1 MTQTVI
7 LIGDQ
12 QRALARQLIDKAPLG
27 YVVRIGEAKRTGEQ
41 NDKMWAMLSDV
52 SRAKPD
58 GRRHTPEV
66 WKALFMQSL
75 GHESRFEMG
84 LDDRPFPVGFS
95 TSALNKR
102 QMSDLI
108 ECIYAYG
115 ALHGVTWSANEA

>member
-1 MTQTVI
+1 MTQTI
-7 LIGDQ
+7 RLIGPP
-12 QRALARQLIDKAPLG
+12 QRALACQLIGKAPDG
-27 YVVRIGEAKRTGEQ
+27 YVVKIGEPKRTSEQ

-108 ECIYAYG
+108 ECIAEYG
-115 ALHGVTWSANEA
+115 ARKNVVWSA